1 MRQSRVKSGQ
11 DFELS
16 LEKDGWIVKATSPRL
31 KWIGEGYTN
40 IEKIKNCKQ
49 DPTKLILNENESS
62 FIKYDIIY
70 EETNQVRE
78 AKKYTK
84 EQLKGWMLYSEPFF
98 KIASVGDANKISKTE
113 YNSFAEKF
121 YEYNLTTGLFDRVM
135 ENMKNS
141 SEGIETPD
149 GFIPKS
155 DIEYRT
161 VLLKFNWLGYHRIT
175 IQCRLKPN

>member
-16 LEKDGWIVKATSPRL
+16 LQKDGWIVKATSPRL

-98 KIASVGDANKISKTE
+98 KIASVGDAKMDLYPRVILNIE
-113 YNSFAEKF
+113 QF
-121 YEYNLTTGLFDRVM
+121 Y
-135 ENMKNS
+135 
-141 SEGIETPD
+141 
-149 GFIPKS
+149 
-155 DIEYRT
+155 
-161 VLLKFNWLGYHRIT
+161 
-175 IQCRLKPN
+175 